1 MNGMEREKDLK
12 ETVDFLTGRYVQ
24 QREQRAGRGNQR
36 RRKLRRIALFTVLGS
51 VVAGV
56 AFWYLNAARKERP
69 YVSVVERFIRA
80 IEQRDAEALC
90 QVVSHKD
97 PDGIY
102 ELHLEP
108 WRVQRALDLTLGDLP
123 SIRALRITKAMG
135 YSPRGEGYDVWWGDA
150 NGQPLRDYKGEELNS
165 RVFVERTP
173 EGLRVAFPI
182 SFITLCES
190 RLGKR
195 ERQITEGLGLIRQ
208 VRSPLEV
215 RQRE

>member
-1 MNGMEREKDLK
+1 MEREQALR
-12 ETVDFLTGRYVQ
+12 ETVNSLARQYIQQHERRTETGR
-24 QREQRAGRGNQR
+24 QR
-36 RRKLRRIALFTVLGS
+36 RRRIRRIGFCITLCAI
-51 VVAGV
+51 VAGV

-69 YVSVVERFIRA
+69 YVSVVERFIHA
-80 IEQRDAEALC
+80 IEQRDAKALC

-108 WRVQRALDLTLGDLP
+108 WRVKRGLDLALGDLP
-123 SIRALRITKAMG
+123 SIRSLRIEKASG
-135 YSPRGEGYDVWWGDA
+135 YSPRGEGYNVWWGDA
-150 NGQPLRDYKGEELNS
+150 NGQPLRDRQGKELWS

-173 EGLRVAFPI
+173 EGLRVAFPV

-190 RLGKR
+190 RLGER
-195 ERQITEGLGLIRQ
+195 EKQITEGLGLIRQ